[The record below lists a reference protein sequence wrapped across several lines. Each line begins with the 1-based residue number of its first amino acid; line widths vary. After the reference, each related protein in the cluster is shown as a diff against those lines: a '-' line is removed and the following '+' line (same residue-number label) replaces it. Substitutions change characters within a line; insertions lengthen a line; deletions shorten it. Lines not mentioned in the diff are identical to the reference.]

1 MTDKSAVTTEA
12 TVSDANTSNVTHTMS
27 SMSHRV
33 SHMSDMG
40 DLGMMSFARVGDLH
54 HGASISSISV
64 IGHVLDP
71 AVRERHAVLALDV
84 AGLVPAPA
92 LAEVSVVIVIMDP
105 VGEVEG
111 VGLVTLLV
119 VTSMSSMTSVTSMT
133 MTNDTIRERNT
144 GGEASEDSET
154 GDCEG
159 LGARDE
165 RMRTQSLS
173 MLTIMLV
180 VSAHKCK

>member
-40 DLGMMSFARVGDLH
+40 DLGMMSLARVGDLH

-92 LAEVSVVIVIMDP
+92 LAEVCVVIVIMDP

-119 VTSMSSMTSVTSMT
+119 VTSMTTV
-133 MTNDTIRERNT
+133 TNDTIRERHT

-173 MLTIMLV
+173 ILTIMLV

>member
-1 MTDKSAVTTEA
+1 M
-12 TVSDANTSNVTHTMS
+12 SDANTTSDETNTMS
-27 SMSHRV
+27 SMGHRV
-33 SHMSDMG
+33 SHMGDMG
-40 DLGMMSFARVGDLH
+40 DLGMVSLAGVGDLH
-54 HGASISSISV
+54 HGAAVASV
-64 IGHVLDP
+64 SVVGHVLDP

-92 LAEVSVVIVIMDP
+92 LAEVGVVVVIMDP

-111 VGLVTLLV
+111 VRLVTLLV
-119 VTSMSSMTSVTSMT
+119 VTSVTSMASV
-133 MTNDTIRERNT
+133 TNEASDTIRKRNT
-144 GGEASEDSET
+144 GDETSEDDET

-165 RMRTQSLS
+165 RMRTQSVS
-173 MLTIMLV
+173 IQILTIMLV

>member
-1 MTDKSAVTTEA
+1 MDHGGGVDSLG
-12 TVSDANTSNVTHTMS
+12 VSGLSLVA
-27 SMSHRV
+27 
-33 SHMSDMG
+33 
-40 DLGMMSFARVGDLH
+40 DLH
-54 HGASISSISV
+54 HSAAISSISCV
-64 IGHVLDP
+64 GHILDP
-71 AVRERHAVLALDV
+71 AIRERHAVLALDV
-84 AGLVPAPA
+84 ASLVPAPA

-119 VTSMSSMTSVTSMT
+119 VTSVTS
-133 MTNDTIRERNT
+133 MTNDTIRERDT
-144 GGEASEDSET
+144 GDEASEDSET

-165 RMRTQSLS
+165 KLRTQSLS
-173 MLTIMLV
+173 ILTIMLV

>member
-12 TVSDANTSNVTHTMS
+12 TVSDANTSNMTHTMS

-40 DLGMMSFARVGDLH
+40 DLGMMSLARVGDLH
-54 HGASISSISV
+54 HGASISSISM
-64 IGHVLDP
+64 IGHMLDP

-92 LAEVSVVIVIMDP
+92 LAEVGVVVVIMDSIC
-105 VGEVEG
+105 EVEG

-119 VTSMSSMTSVTSMT
+119 VSTVTTMTSVTNETS
-133 MTNDTIRERNT
+133 DTIGEGNT
-144 GGEASEDSET
+144 GDHREDGET
-154 GDCEG
+154 GD
-159 LGARDE
+159 
-165 RMRTQSLS
+165 
-173 MLTIMLV
+173 
-180 VSAHKCK
+180 

>member
-1 MTDKSAVTTEA
+1 MDHGGGVDSLG
-12 TVSDANTSNVTHTMS
+12 VSGLSLVA
-27 SMSHRV
+27 
-33 SHMSDMG
+33 
-40 DLGMMSFARVGDLH
+40 DLH
-54 HGASISSISV
+54 HSAAISSISCV
-64 IGHVLDP
+64 GHILDP

-84 AGLVPAPA
+84 ASLVPAPA

-119 VTSMSSMTSVTSMT
+119 VTSMSSV
-133 MTNDTIRERNT
+133 TNDTIRERDT
-144 GGEASEDSET
+144 GDEASEDSET

-165 RMRTQSLS
+165 KLRTQSLS
-173 MLTIMLV
+173 ILTIMLV